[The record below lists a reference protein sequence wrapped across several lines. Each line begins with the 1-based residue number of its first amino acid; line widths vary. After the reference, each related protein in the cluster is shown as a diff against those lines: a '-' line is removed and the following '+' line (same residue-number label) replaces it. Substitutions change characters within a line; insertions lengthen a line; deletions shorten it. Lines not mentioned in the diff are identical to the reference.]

1 MGQTVY
7 TSILKAAVVAE
18 RKLNE
23 VFIATVSFHYIK
35 GLLVKHHLEDDMQP
49 LTQDE

>member
-1 MGQTVY
+1 MLASKRCSGG
-7 TSILKAAVVAE
+7 E

-23 VFIATVSFHYIK
+23 GLIAIVSFHYIK

-49 LTQDE
+49 LIQDE

>member
-1 MGQTVY
+1 MLASKRYSGVR
-7 TSILKAAVVAE
+7 

-49 LTQDE
+49 LIQDE